1 MAVSIYIPTSNARVF
16 PFLHTLPLQHLLFV
30 DFLMMVILTSVKW
43 YLIVFLIC
51 ICLIMS
57 NVEHLFVCLLAICM
71 SLEKCLLI
79 SSAHFLIGLFVFL
92 ILSCKSCLKLGDW
105 FSVASFAVIFSHP
118 GGCLLILSTHSCF
131 HPVHSLHSSELY
143 HFLGFQCLPTAI
155 RVRFKSL
162 KKLTRSYMIRPF
174 IRVGYA

>member
-51 ICLIMS
+51 ICLIMR

-71 SLEKCLLI
+71 SLEKCLLM
-79 SSAHFLIGLFVFL
+79 SSAHFLIGLFVSDIELQELLKVGGL
-92 ILSCKSCLKLGDW
+92 ILCCFICSYFLPSWGL
-105 FSVASFAVIFSHP
+105 SSH
-118 GGCLLILSTHSCF
+118 L
-131 HPVHSLHSSELY
+131 VHSLLLSSCP
-143 HFLGFQCLPTAI
+143 FSPQQRIVSLPWLP
-155 RVRFKSL
+155 VS
-162 KKLTRSYMIRPF
+162 SHCN
-174 IRVGYA
+174 